1 MPIPSKQF
9 NNAQLIPHFVEL
21 LNQGHTVTF
30 KLRGFSMRPFLEDGR
45 DCAILSKHTTVHRGD
60 EVLAEISPGRYVL
73 HRIVNID
80 GDKVT
85 LRGDG
90 NLNTEQCSLAD
101 IRGIATA
108 FYRKGRSTPDYT
120 SGRKWR
126 IYSAIWTRLLPIRRY
141 LLFIYRKVK
150 K

>member
-9 NNAQLIPHFVEL
+9 KNAQLIPHFVEL

-60 EVLAEISPGRYVL
+60 AVLAEISPGRYVL

-80 GDKVT
+80 
-85 LRGDG
+85 
-90 NLNTEQCSLAD
+90 SLAD